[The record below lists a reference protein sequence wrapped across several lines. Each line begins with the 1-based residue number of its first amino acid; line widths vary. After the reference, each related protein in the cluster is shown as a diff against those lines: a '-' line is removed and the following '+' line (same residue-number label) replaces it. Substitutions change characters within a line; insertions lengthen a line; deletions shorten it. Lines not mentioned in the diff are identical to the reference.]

1 MLLMVLGALSR
12 QRDRAGLGV
21 EFRPFQITD
30 LGAAAAGE
38 EE

>member
-1 MLLMVLGALSR
+1 VLLMVLGALAR
-12 QRDRAGLGV
+12 QRDRAGFGV
-21 EFRPFQITD
+21 ELGPFQITD